1 MATKRRKQTRLAS
14 VDEVDDVDD
23 VAQSAIEPAADV
35 TDLELTERQ
44 PLQTEVVCFR
54 NPVVKL
60 QLLS

>member
-23 VAQSAIEPAADV
+23 AQTTIEPAADV

-44 PLQTEVVCFR
+44 PLQTEVVRFY
-54 NPVVKL
+54 NSVVKL
-60 QLLS
+60 

>member
-23 VAQSAIEPAADV
+23 AQTTIEPAADV